1 MPELKTY
8 DEIRELAKFSHQG
21 QKDISEVIINQYNLS
36 NPDAV
41 KAAIRDAV
49 WQGFVAGLDI
59 GKQYEKHI

>member
-1 MPELKTY
+1 MSFNEIFDELM
-8 DEIRELAKFSHQG
+8 ELAKFSHQG
-21 QKDISEVIINQYNLS
+21 QKDISEAIINQYNLS

-59 GKQYEKHI
+59 GKRVERE